1 MSAGARLLASP
12 ARRTRFWQGF
22 AALAPGAPGITA
34 WGVVTGIAM
43 VKGGLTPLQALG
55 ITLITMS
62 GTTQLVAV
70 PMLAAGVSLPLIA
83 LTAVL
88 TGLRFPVYSAAL
100 ANDLR
105 HLPARW
111 RWLAGFLMTDPGSAI
126 YLNRRARERPFSNRI
141 AFYSGVNYLL
151 WPFWLVGSFAGI
163 FLANYLPASP
173 KLAYLGILAVLAL
186 AAPLIRGAPATS
198 AALAASLLALIGRD
212 WPWKLGLI
220 SAVIAG
226 VAAAL
231 ATERWQARRS
241 ARRALESS
249 PRQGTDNGAGR

>member
-1 MSAGARLLASP
+1 MAAGARLLARP
-12 ARRTRFWQGF
+12 ARRARFWQGV

-43 VKGGLTPLQALG
+43 VKGGLTTVQALG

-126 YLNRRARERPFSNRI
+126 YLNRRARERPFANRI

-151 WPFWLVGSFAGI
+151 WPFWLTGSFAGI
-163 FLANYLPASP
+163 FLGRSKSKSDYRQRNFNVDFRISSSWIGNYCNHYADSGNQKSTFELC
-173 KLAYLGILAVLAL
+173 KTNV
-186 AAPLIRGAPATS
+186 
-198 AALAASLLALIGRD
+198 
-212 WPWKLGLI
+212 
-220 SAVIAG
+220 
-226 VAAAL
+226 
-231 ATERWQARRS
+231 RR
-241 ARRALESS
+241 
-249 PRQGTDNGAGR
+249 

>member
-1 MSAGARLLASP
+1 MRRARF
-12 ARRTRFWQGF
+12 REGF
-22 AALAPGAPGITA
+22 AALVPGAPGIAA

-43 VKGGLTPLQALG
+43 VKGGLTTVQALG

-105 HLPARW
+105 HLPRRW

-126 YLNRRARERPFSNRI
+126 YLNRRARERPLANRI

-173 KLAYLGILAVLAL
+173 KLAYLGVLAVLAL
-186 AAPLIRGAPATS
+186 AAPLIRGAPATA
-198 AALAASLLALIGRD
+198 AALAAAVLAIVGRQ
-212 WPWKLGLI
+212 WPWKMGLI
-220 SAVIAG
+220 CAVIAG

-231 ATERWQARRS
+231 ATERWQAGRA
-241 ARRALESS
+241 ARA
-249 PRQGTDNGAGR
+249 TAIDGAGP